1 MNPDRL
7 AALEDERRFLLR
19 SLADLEREF
28 DAGDVDDVDYRALKD
43 GYTVRAAATLRAIDE
58 GRAGLPPRPP
68 VNWPRRLGTGAFVAL
83 LIGVVWW
90 ALSASSA
97 QRLPGQQIT
106 GDPVDERQLVLTQA
120 RAVLSQQPAAAA
132 ALYDQVLEEEPDN
145 VEALTYR
152 GWTLTLS
159 LDGETDTDVITETLR
174 ESFELLAAAIDIDP
188 TYPDPHCFLGIVQGR
203 FLGQAEAALPYLDTC
218 LELGPPADIRGRVDA
233 FRESMSEA
241 AATSDEA
248 GPSTTDAPSG

>member
-7 AALEDERRFLLR
+7 AALEEERRFLLR

-28 DAGDVDDVDYRALKD
+28 EAGDVDDVDYHELRD

-58 GRAGLPPRPP
+58 GRAALPPRPP
-68 VNWPRRLGTGAFVAL
+68 VNWPRRIGTGAFVVL

-97 QRLPGQQIT
+97 QRLAGQEIT
-106 GDPVDERQLVLTQA
+106 GDPVDERQLVLAQA
-120 RAVLSQQPAAAA
+120 RAIQAQQPAAAA
-132 ALYDQVLEEEPDN
+132 ALYEQVLIDEPDN

-159 LDGETDTDVITETLR
+159 ALGESDAETIDDTLR
-174 ESFELLAAAIDIDP
+174 EAIDLLAAAIEIDP
-188 TYPDPHCFLGIVQGR
+188 AYPDPHCFLGIVQGR
-203 FLGQAEAALPYLDTC
+203 FLGQPDAALPFLDEC
-218 LELGPPADIRGRVDA
+218 LELGPPADIRGLVEA
-233 FRESMSEA
+233 FRESMSD
-241 AATSDEA
+241 AATTDE
-248 GPSTTDAPSG
+248 